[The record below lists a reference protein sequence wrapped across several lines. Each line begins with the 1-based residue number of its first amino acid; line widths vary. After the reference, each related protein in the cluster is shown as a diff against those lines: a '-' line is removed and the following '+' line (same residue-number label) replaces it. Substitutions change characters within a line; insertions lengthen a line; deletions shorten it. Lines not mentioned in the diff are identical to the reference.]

1 MDRATVR
8 TNLFPKVDVRFVYL
22 DFWERIGSSY
32 IPNDK
37 ELNEIKNIY
46 WAISFQDF
54 QLSYAIAYSLI
65 ILLLLSFC
73 LAVAYQSQ
81 NFLLLK
87 CSLAVALYSHGQM
100 LAVIV
105 VLWSKL
111 TFCKRAWKTIDILP
125 NFIQTARFC

>member
-1 MDRATVR
+1 MDRTTVR
-8 TNLFPKVDVRFVYL
+8 TNLFPKVDVRFMYL

-32 IPNDK
+32 SPNDK
-37 ELNEIKNIY
+37 KLNEIKNIY

-65 ILLLLSFC
+65 ILLLFSFC
-73 LAVAYQSQ
+73 LAVAYLSQ

-100 LAVIV
+100 LAVMKISRRV
-105 VLWSKL
+105 PQ
-111 TFCKRAWKTIDILP
+111 TFLFCAKWLIKFDACFHK
-125 NFIQTARFC
+125 NFLS